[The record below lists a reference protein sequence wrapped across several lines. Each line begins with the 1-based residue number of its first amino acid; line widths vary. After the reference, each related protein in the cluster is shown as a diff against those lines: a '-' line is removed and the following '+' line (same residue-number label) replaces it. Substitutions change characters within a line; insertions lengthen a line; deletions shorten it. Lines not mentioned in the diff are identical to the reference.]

1 MLPAWTQAVRKA
13 VDLAPSDEERILLEH
28 LARLLED
35 LGEDPS
41 SSEVMRRALDYF
53 FSSIEKAE
61 KLTRLETGYR
71 LLAEDPERTAGERL
85 VHQAARRVADEP

>member
-1 MLPAWTQAVRKA
+1 
-13 VDLAPSDEERILLEH
+13 
-28 LARLLED
+28 
-35 LGEDPS
+35 
-41 SSEVMRRALDYF
+41 MRRALDYF